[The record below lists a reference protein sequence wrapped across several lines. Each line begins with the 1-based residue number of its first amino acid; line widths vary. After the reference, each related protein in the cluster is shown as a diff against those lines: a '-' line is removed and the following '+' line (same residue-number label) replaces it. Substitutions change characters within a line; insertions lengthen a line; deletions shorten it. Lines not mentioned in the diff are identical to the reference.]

1 MFQREIG
8 AGRCEATGA
17 ARANLAG
24 RERTTAPGVQRA
36 PSPVVTVSCGTWQP
50 RRGPDACASGG
61 L

>member
-1 MFQREIG
+1 LTLRHERLPLDGMFQREIG

-36 PSPVVTVSCGTWQP
+36 PSPVVTVSCGT
-50 RRGPDACASGG
+50 
-61 L
+61 